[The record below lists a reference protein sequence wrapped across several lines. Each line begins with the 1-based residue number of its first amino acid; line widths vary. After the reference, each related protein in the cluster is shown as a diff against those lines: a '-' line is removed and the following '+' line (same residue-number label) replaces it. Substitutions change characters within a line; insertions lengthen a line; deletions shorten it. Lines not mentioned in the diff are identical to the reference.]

1 MQTSLGA
8 TRPHCCALS
17 CSNLGFNVFN
27 IIGLTLPLPTP
38 HTQLADHHSYKG
50 SFHGVPDFC
59 YCHFILVAFAPAQAC
74 PAGFHAKCSNS
85 KQPDGRETTP
95 FVFFCH
101 WLADSPRGL
110 SWMLRRSAKPEVR
123 GGPPQPVGPQGGM
136 RDEGVQAGNT

>member
-27 IIGLTLPLPTP
+27 IIGLTLPTPPPP

-50 SFHGVPDFC
+50 SFHGMPDFC
-59 YCHFILVAFAPAQAC
+59 YCHFISFWSPLAWHKPALQVFMPNAVTL
-74 PAGFHAKCSNS
+74 NS
-85 KQPDGRETTP
+85 RTEGKLHPSSSSK
-95 FVFFCH
+95 CH
-101 WLADSPRGL
+101 WLADSPQEL
-110 SWMLRRSAKPEVR
+110 SWMLRPSAKPEVR

-136 RDEGVQAGNT
+136 RDPT